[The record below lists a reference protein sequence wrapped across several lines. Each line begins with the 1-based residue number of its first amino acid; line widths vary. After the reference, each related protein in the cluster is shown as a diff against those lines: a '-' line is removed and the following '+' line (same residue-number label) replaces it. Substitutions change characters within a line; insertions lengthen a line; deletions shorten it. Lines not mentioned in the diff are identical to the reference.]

1 MPTRREVFQT
11 LQNSH
16 QLPMPSQTALQVMR
30 LCQNDA
36 TSLEDI
42 AQVVQADPALS
53 AEVLKYA
60 NSAFLA
66 TGVQVASIQR
76 AAVKLGMK
84 TISHLALCFSMLAA
98 NRQGSCRAFDFER
111 FWSISL
117 ARAIAGKTLA
127 SHVKGS
133 DPDEMFTCALLSHM
147 GELVLAS
154 VFPDEYEIILAEDAS
169 GETRKTMERMRF
181 AIDSAE
187 LTAELFLDWG
197 LPATYALAA
206 GFHEELDTSELGE
219 STTRNVAELLNLSCR
234 LAALCSGDRP
244 TAPWFEATEK
254 LAQAVTRKDDICP
267 MVFDTVVEQ
276 WHEWGKAFAI
286 ATTACPSYEEVKA
299 G

>member
-11 LQNSH
+11 LQASH
-16 QLPMPSQTALQVMR
+16 QLPMPSQTALEVMR
-30 LCQNDA
+30 LCQCDT

-42 AQVVQADPALS
+42 ARVVQADPTLS

-84 TISHLALCFSMLAA
+84 TVSHLALCLSLLAT
-98 NRQGSCRAFDFER
+98 NKQGSCRAFDYER
-111 FWSISL
+111 FWSVSL
-117 ARAIAGKTLA
+117 ARAIAGKSLA
-127 SHVKGS
+127 AHAKNA
-133 DPDEMFTCALLSHM
+133 DPDELFTCALLSHM

-154 VFPDEYEIILAEDAS
+154 VFPEEYEIILAEHVPCD
-169 GETRKTMERMRF
+169 TRKTMERMRF
-181 AIDSAE
+181 DIDSAE

-219 STTRNVAELLNLSCR
+219 STTRNVAQLLNLACR
-234 LAALCSGDRP
+234 FAALCSGDRP
-244 TAPWFEATEK
+244 AAPWFTTTED
-254 LAQAVTRKDDICP
+254 LAQAVTGKEGLCP
-267 MVFDTVVEQ
+267 AIFDTLVTH
-276 WHEWGKAFAI
+276 WHEWGKTFAI
-286 ATTACPSYEEVKA
+286 ATIPCPPYEEMKTA
-299 G
+299 

>member
-1 MPTRREVFQT
+1 
-11 LQNSH
+11 
-16 QLPMPSQTALQVMR
+16 MPSQTALQVMR
-30 LCQNDA
+30 LCQSDA

-42 AQVVQADPALS
+42 ASVVQADPALS

-84 TISHLALCFSMLAA
+84 TISHLALCFSLLAA
-98 NRQGSCRAFDFER
+98 NRQGSCRAFDYER

-117 ARAIAGKTLA
+117 ARAIAGKALA
-127 SHVKGS
+127 THVKKI
-133 DPDEMFTCALLSHM
+133 DADELFTCALLSHM

-154 VFPDEYEIILAEDAS
+154 VFPEEYEIILAENAS
-169 GETRKTMERMRF
+169 CDTRKTMERMRF
-181 AIDSAE
+181 GIDSAE

-219 STTRNVAELLNLSCR
+219 STTKQVAELLNLACR

-244 TAPWFEATEK
+244 AAPWFEATEA
-254 LAQAVTRKDDICP
+254 LAQTVTGKDDICP
-267 MVFDTVVEQ
+267 VVFDTVVEQ
-276 WHEWGKAFAI
+276 WHEWGKTFAI
-286 ATTACPSYEEVKA
+286 ATMPCSPYEEIKA
-299 G
+299 A